1 MSRRGS
7 PRPLADSIRT
17 LRTEV
22 QPATPLAAI
31 QAVWPDAV
39 GARIAAEAR
48 PVRERDGTVTV
59 ECRAATWAQELDLLH
74 DELLDQGQRGARI
87 RARSPAARHRRRKFV
102 PRFTLVRDLQGFSIE
117 WCAVP
122 GGRPGILM

>member
-1 MSRRGS
+1 MRRGG
-7 PRPLADSIRT
+7 PKPLGDSIRA

-22 QPATPLAAI
+22 QPQTPLAAI

-74 DELLDQGQRGARI
+74 DDLLAGLNAALGSDQVTRLRMVVGEG
-87 RARSPAARHRRRKFV
+87 
-102 PRFTLVRDLQGFSIE
+102 
-117 WCAVP
+117 
-122 GGRPGILM
+122 